1 MKNLVLRFKDKEGK
15 ETKEPVHLKLG
26 ETNIQVIDFMDTET
40 YFQLTGM
47 NNPENQSKQM
57 KDQGYFLMKHL
68 IINPKITDELI
79 SRLPW
84 NEFMK
89 IVKAIR
95 EEFMPEESFLEL
107 GVQLDELSKE

>member
-1 MKNLVLRFKDKEGK
+1 VKNLVFKVEGK
-15 ETKEPVHLKLG
+15 DPVHLKIG
-26 ETNIQVIDFMDTET
+26 DTPIQTIDFMDTET
-40 YFQLTGM
+40 YFQLTGFT
-47 NNPENQSKQM
+47 NPEDQSKQM
-57 KDQGYFLMKHL
+57 KDQGYFLMKNL
-68 IINPKITDELI
+68 IINPKKITDEII